1 MSLSDVDEYMA
12 PLLRASVTGDFSLIK
27 EMPLAK

>member
-12 PLLRASVTGDFSLIK
+12 PLLRASVNGDFSLIK
-27 EMPLAK
+27 EM